1 MPPGHDIDLG
11 VQKPAKLI
19 TREDIVDNNG
29 RPLTVLTQSQLID
42 ALSTE
47 LLCNHYWLQQLRAL
61 SHDRQRAHEPSNTHT
76 HECFTA
82 LSMFTYCATAC
93 SAMHSIASAFLSVKC
108 VICDKMK
115 ETCAHIFIPHKRSFI
130 LVLWREEGL
139 VGKTHSTWNFGSN
152 WPCLSENAHFQ
163 SIFAHSTS
171 AVTPSKK
178 VQLTLTLSPL
188 HAFQWAQ
195 DEIVCCH

>member
-1 MPPGHDIDLG
+1 MNVSQPYLCLPTVRLHAG
-11 VQKPAKLI
+11 Q
-19 TREDIVDNNG
+19 R
-29 RPLTVLTQSQLID
+29 TVLP
-42 ALSTE
+42 A
-47 LLCNHYWLQQLRAL
+47 
-61 SHDRQRAHEPSNTHT
+61 P
-76 HECFTA
+76 F
-82 LSMFTYCATAC
+82 
-93 SAMHSIASAFLSVKC
+93 KC

-178 VQLTLTLSPL
+178 SSINTHRKSTACFPMSPRWNCMLPLNPQKGRGCSKKQNGRFLRKL
-188 HAFQWAQ
+188 HST
-195 DEIVCCH
+195 